1 MNAIV
6 TIIGDMNHLRDEI
19 LKKADEMSRE
29 YIVYYPSKPE
39 RISFDEKR
47 MKKKIEHSDS
57 LFVYNKDRIIDEITM
72 KYIQYAKSIGKSIVY
87 LENQLQIIT
96 LCGNRK
102 FKNKFLE
109 VEKALT
115 LQGNI
120 VFSPSTFL
128 LREGEIIDPLAI
140 KMFEKIHREK
150 INMSDEVY
158 IINPEGYIDNDTNRE
173 IDYAIG
179 LGKRITFLEGV
190 KKDGIN
196 N

>member
-87 LENQLQIIT
+87 LEN
-96 LCGNRK
+96 
-102 FKNKFLE
+102 
-109 VEKALT
+109 
-115 LQGNI
+115 
-120 VFSPSTFL
+120 
-128 LREGEIIDPLAI
+128 
-140 KMFEKIHREK
+140 
-150 INMSDEVY
+150 
-158 IINPEGYIDNDTNRE
+158 
-173 IDYAIG
+173 
-179 LGKRITFLEGV
+179 
-190 KKDGIN
+190 
-196 N
+196 